1 MNTAVIPF
9 KVPVLTPAFSAEQEM
24 FCSKRNVVK
33 SLKRVKGAK
42 MPWQIENGLTKKP
55 K

>member
-24 FCSKRNVVK
+24 FCSKKKCCKKFKKGKRCK
-33 SLKRVKGAK
+33 KCPGRLKMA
-42 MPWQIENGLTKKP
+42 
-55 K
+55 